1 MPQGVGTYGS
11 QVGRPPKK
19 TKQMYSIKGVKSD
32 KKKTR
37 TGRGEKRDWY
47 PERDSNTPQTPI
59 DPMKRQGA
67 VRKALKMAVKKR
79 KNRLG
84 KVRQSV
90 ASQIRQSKP
99 PRMTI
104 RK

>member
-47 PERDSNTPQTPI
+47 PERDSNTPQTPAGAS
-59 DPMKRQGA
+59 QGA
-67 VRKALKMAVKKR
+67 MRKALKMAVKKR

-84 KVRQSV
+84 QVRQSV

-99 PRMTI
+99 PKMTI

>member
-47 PERDSNTPQTPI
+47 PERDSNTPQTPAGAS
-59 DPMKRQGA
+59 QGA
-67 VRKALKMAVKKR
+67 MAKIFKMARKK
-79 KNRLG
+79 KMKAGLG

-99 PRMTI
+99 PKMTI